1 MTSMKPPFSV
11 EQWYRRMTTR
21 QLEQAGIY
29 LILSLLLVLTAAPFF
44 SIVLAGFKTPVELT
58 QGAFVFPNTW
68 RWSNYAAAWQQAH
81 FDWYFRNSLIV
92 AAAVV
97 LVSCFFSA
105 LAGFAFGLLEFRFK
119 ALLFVLF
126 LLGLMAPQEAYI
138 IPLYYL
144 LRALKLLN
152 TYWALILPQIGMSV
166 CFGVFWM
173 RGFFA
178 ALPRELID
186 AARVDGCNTW
196 QLFWKVMLP
205 NAWMAITTMAVLF
218 FVWTWND
225 FLLAL
230 VTVTSDQL
238 RTLPLGL
245 ALFQG
250 RYSTNVPL
258 VAAGA
263 VIATL
268 PTLLFYFILQ
278 RQFTQGI
285 TAGSLQG

>member
-1 MTSMKPPFSV
+1 MNGKLC
-11 EQWYRRMTTR
+11 R
-21 QLEQAGIY
+21 QRPLSASIIHNAEQALVYIILFFF
-29 LILSLLLVLTAAPFF
+29 LILTAAPFF
-44 SIVLAGFKTPVELT
+44 SIVLAGFKAPAELT
-58 QGAFVFPNTW
+58 KGAFSLPDVW
-68 RWSNYAAAWQQAH
+68 RWSNYIQAWQQAH
-81 FDWYFRNSLIV
+81 FDWYFRNSLLV
-92 AAAVV
+92 TATVV
-97 LVSCFFSA
+97 GVSCFLSA
-105 LAGFAFGLLEFRFK
+105 LAGFAFGQLRFRFQ
-119 ALLFVLF
+119 ALFFLLF
-126 LLGLMAPQEAYI
+126 LLGLMVPQEAYI

-144 LRALKLLN
+144 LRRLNLLN

-178 ALPRELID
+178 AVPHELVD
-186 AARVDGCNTW
+186 AAKVDGCNTW

-205 NAWMAITTMAVLF
+205 NAWAAITTMAVLF

-230 VTVTSDQL
+230 VTITSDQL

-268 PTLLFYFILQ
+268 PTLLFYFLLQ

-285 TAGSLQG
+285 TAGSVQG

>member
-1 MTSMKPPFSV
+1 MKASFSA
-11 EQWYRRMTTR
+11 QRPYGRIISR
-21 QLEQAGIY
+21 QLEQVGIY
-29 LILSLLLVLTAAPFF
+29 LILSLFLVLTAAPFF
-44 SIVLAGFKTPVELT
+44 SIMLAGFKTPAELP
-58 QGAFVFPNTW
+58 QGAFSLPSIW

-81 FDWYFRNSLIV
+81 FDWYFRNSLLV
-92 AAAVV
+92 TVV
-97 LVSCFFSA
+97 VVFVSCLLSA
-105 LAGFAFGLLEFRFK
+105 LAGFAFGLLKFRFQ
-119 ALLFVLF
+119 ALLLLLF
-126 LLGLMAPQEAYI
+126 LVGLMAPQEVYI

-144 LRALKLLN
+144 LRSLKLLN

-173 RGFFA
+173 RGFFG

-196 QLFWKVMLP
+196 QLFWRVVLP
-205 NAWMAITTMAVLF
+205 NAWTAITTMAVMF

-258 VAAGA
+258 IAAGA

-268 PTLLFYFILQ
+268 PTLLFYFIFQ
-278 RQFTQGI
+278 RQFIKGILSGSVQG
-285 TAGSLQG
+285 